1 MATYSTRVSQPSG
14 VAANPDRHR
23 IGLQDMSGPRPTVS
37 ILMPVFNAAAYL
49 DEAIQSALQQRY
61 RSFEL
66 LIVDD
71 GSTDDSG
78 EIALGYSC
86 QAPSRVRVM
95 RQANAGLP
103 AARNRALAMARG
115 DYFALLDADD
125 RWRPEHLGVAMDA
138 FDADPDLGLVHAN
151 IRRIDAKGQSI
162 DVPHRLWNQQSDAYI
177 ALALRREHVAGPT
190 AVFSRDCVRSV
201 GDFDTQF
208 TGLGCDNRD
217 LWLRIA
223 ERYRVRYLDVVM
235 ADYRVHAGSMSQQQ
249 GRMAAARLRL
259 LNKVSLTTR
268 GAPLYT
274 HMQAMI
280 ESDRGLELLEDG
292 HWWSALKAQVHAL
305 GMRPQTW
312 LVWRRLLRTVLRG
325 GVSDILPRQRSTTA

>member
-1 MATYSTRVSQPSG
+1 MAGYSARIPQAARI
-14 VAANPDRHR
+14 AANPARHQ
-23 IGLQDMSGPRPTVS
+23 IGLQEPSGPRPTVS
-37 ILMPVFNAAAYL
+37 ILMPVFNAAPYL
-49 DEAIQSALQQRY
+49 AEAIESAMQQRY

-71 GSTDDSG
+71 GSSDDSG
-78 EIALGYSC
+78 EIAMRYSR
-86 QAPSRVRVM
+86 QTPDRVRVL

-103 AARNRALAMARG
+103 TARNRALAMARG

-125 RWRPEHLGVAMDA
+125 RWRPEHLDVAMAA

-151 IRRIDAKGQSI
+151 IRRIDAYGQPI
-162 DVPHRLWNQQSDAYI
+162 DVPHRLWNQQSDAYV
-177 ALALRREHVAGPT
+177 ALALRREHVACPT
-190 AVFSRDCVRSV
+190 AVFSRDCVRCV

-208 TGLGCDNRD
+208 TGLGCEDRD

-223 ERYRVRYLDVVM
+223 ERYRVRYLDVVV
-235 ADYRVHAGSMSQQQ
+235 ADYRVHANSMSRQQA
-249 GRMAAARLRL
+249 RMASARLRL
-259 LNKVSLTTR
+259 LNKVGLSAR
-268 GAPLYT
+268 GAPLYA

-280 ESDRGLELLEDG
+280 ESDRGLELLQDG
-292 HWWSALKAQVHAL
+292 QWWKALQAQLQAL

-325 GVSDILPRQRSTTA
+325 GSLGMMPLQRRTAA